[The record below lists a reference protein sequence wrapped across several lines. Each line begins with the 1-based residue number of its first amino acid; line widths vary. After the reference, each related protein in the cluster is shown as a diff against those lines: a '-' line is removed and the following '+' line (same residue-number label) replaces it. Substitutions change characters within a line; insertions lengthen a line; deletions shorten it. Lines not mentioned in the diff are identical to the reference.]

1 MVSVLTLISQLIEI
15 YIWIIIISAILSWL
29 QAFDVINFH
38 NRYVQLIGRSL
49 YQLTEPVYVQIR
61 RVIPIMGG
69 LDLSPIFVILGLSF
83 LRNLMWEMLT

>member
-1 MVSVLTLISQLIEI
+1 MISVLTLISQLIEI

-69 LDLSPIFVILGLSF
+69 LDLSPIIVILGLSF

>member
-1 MVSVLTLISQLIEI
+1 MISVLTLISQLIEI

-29 QAFDVINFH
+29 QAFDVINFN

-61 RVIPIMGG
+61 RIIPIMGG
-69 LDLSPIFVILGLSF
+69 LDLSPIIVILGLSF
-83 LRNLMWEMLT
+83 LRNLMWEILT

>member
-1 MVSVLTLISQLIEI
+1 MISVLTLISQLIEI

-29 QAFDVINFH
+29 QAFDIINFN

-61 RVIPIMGG
+61 RIIPIMGG
-69 LDLSPIFVILGLSF
+69 LDLSPIIVILGLSF
-83 LRNLMWEMLT
+83 LRNLMWEILT

>member
-69 LDLSPIFVILGLSF
+69 LDLSPIIVILGLSF